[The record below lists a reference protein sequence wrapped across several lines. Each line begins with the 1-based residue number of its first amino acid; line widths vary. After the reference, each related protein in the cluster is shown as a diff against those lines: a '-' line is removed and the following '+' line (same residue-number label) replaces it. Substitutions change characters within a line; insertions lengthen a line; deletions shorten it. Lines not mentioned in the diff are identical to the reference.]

1 MPEGSSPDASSND
14 VACRRLRWIFSRCC
28 LGVVPFVV
36 DLSPF
41 CVGLDYR
48 LISPTIG
55 NMSLVY
61 LSIFALL
68 RSSPR

>member
-14 VACRRLRWIFSRCC
+14 VACRRLCWIFSRCY

-41 CVGLDYR
+41 CVGLGLSVD
-48 LISPTIG
+48 ISCDRKY
-55 NMSLVY
+55 V
-61 LSIFALL
+61 LSVSFDICT
-68 RSSPR
+68 SSK

>member
-41 CVGLDYR
+41 CVGLGSSAGVSWERKYALRVSLD
-48 LISPTIG
+48 IG
-55 NMSLVY
+55 T
-61 LSIFALL
+61 
-68 RSSPR
+68 SSK